1 MLFQFI
7 NEICK
12 LFIYFYCLSDECH
25 LVPLLKIARE
35 IEDWEMLGTYLGIK
49 NVVLKDIKHDNQHQS
64 GPARKDM
71 LMKWL
76 EGGKATK
83 ADFIEA
89 LKNMNQFRLVHQIES
104 LEGKL
109 CLYHNKA

>member
-1 MLFQFI
+1 
-7 NEICK
+7 
-12 LFIYFYCLSDECH
+12 
-25 LVPLLKIARE
+25 
-35 IEDWEMLGTYLGIK
+35 
-49 NVVLKDIKHDNQHQS
+49 
-64 GPARKDM
+64 M

-89 LKNMNQFRLVHQIES
+89 LKNMSQIRLVHQIES

-109 CLYHNKA
+109 QLYHSEA